1 MNIKTQIKKQLNDLL
16 AGRVR
21 HPRFTKQEIEA
32 SNGKQHENLWRFI
45 FALEPARV
53 YSGGRKYSQRR
64 SQGIDSQGGD
74 GLGCLWRLAT
84 RYECRAVDVI
94 GRTHKYLDRGMES
107 VVFLDGDGHVIKVR
121 QLRTYTL
128 ECVVD
133 QLANV
138 VYHNYLFP
146 NESYTLIDIAVYDVN
161 GREEYSLILEQPLV
175 VPLLDEKGYIKKPD
189 SEEIIIGLKN
199 THEQF
204 SFYDSSMVGEAYPYD
219 DEEVEAGKR
228 VAYNNNFYICD
239 FQPGRNTFIDSET
252 HKLRFIDP
260 RIGLNNPNAG
270 FGFSKYGQRTNN
282 GFINKALTDD
292 DYEALYERYAEDAE
306 MDEFVF

>member
-1 MNIKTQIKKQLNDLL
+1 
-16 AGRVR
+16 
-21 HPRFTKQEIEA
+21 
-32 SNGKQHENLWRFI
+32 
-45 FALEPARV
+45 
-53 YSGGRKYSQRR
+53 
-64 SQGIDSQGGD
+64 
-74 GLGCLWRLAT
+74 
-84 RYECRAVDVI
+84 
-94 GRTHKYLDRGMES
+94 MES

-146 NESYTLIDIAVYDVN
+146 NEKYTLIDVAVYDVN

-204 SFYDSSMVGEAYPYD
+204 SFYDSSMVGEAYSYD
-219 DEEVEAGKR
+219 DEEVETGKS
-228 VAYNNNFYICD
+228 VAYNTHFYICD
-239 FQPGRNTFIDSET
+239 FQPGRNTFIDGKT
-252 HKLRFIDP
+252 HHLRFIDP
-260 RIGLNNPNAG
+260 RIGLNDPGAG
-270 FGFSKYGQRTNN
+270 FAFSKYGQRNN
-282 GFINKALTDD
+282 KGIIAKTLADD
-292 DYEALYERYAEDAE
+292 DYHTIYERYVEEEE
-306 MDEFVF
+306 MD